1 MSMLYSESMSH
12 TAAEGP
18 RRHRLTVAEYYRMGE
33 AGILAPDA
41 RVELIDG
48 EIIDMAPP
56 GHRHAGTVDQL
67 ALALSSAVNGRAHV
81 RVQNPLRLDDHSEPQ
96 PDVSVLRRRPD
107 FYKSGHP
114 RPVDALL
121 VVEVADTSLRY
132 DRDDKIPLYAR
143 HGIPEVWLVDLKTKR
158 FVRYRNPQQGAYA
171 SVDQPDLASP
181 VQIVALLETRLDLST
196 LFG

>member
-1 MSMLYSESMSH
+1 MVYSESMWFSSV
-12 TAAEGP
+12 EGP
-18 RRHRLTVAEYYRMGE
+18 RRHRYTVADYHRMGE

-56 GHRHAGTVDQL
+56 GDPHAGTVDQL
-67 ALALSSAVNGRAHV
+67 ALVFGAAVAGRAHV
-81 RVQNPLRLDDHSEPQ
+81 RVQNPLLLGEHSEPQ
-96 PDVSVLRRRPD
+96 PDISVLKPRSD
-107 FYKSGHP
+107 FYKTGRP
-114 RPVDALL
+114 RPADALL

-143 HGIPEVWLVDLKTKR
+143 HGIREVWLVDLNAKR
-158 FVRYRNPQQGAYA
+158 LVRYRSPQQGAYA
-171 SVDQPDLASP
+171 HVDQPDLGYPLEIESLP
-181 VQIVALLETRLDLST
+181 ETRFDLST

>member
-1 MSMLYSESMSH
+1 
-12 TAAEGP
+12 
-18 RRHRLTVAEYYRMGE
+18 MGE
-33 AGILAPDA
+33 VGILAPDA

-56 GHRHAGTVDQL
+56 GSLHAGIVDQL
-67 ALALSSAVNGRAHV
+67 VLVLGSAVAGRALL

-96 PDVSVLRRRPD
+96 PDISVLRGRAD

-114 RPVDALL
+114 RPADVLL
-121 VVEVADTSLRY
+121 VVEVADTSLRF

-143 HGIPEVWLVDLKTKR
+143 HRIPEVWLVDLRAKR
-158 FVRYRNPQQGAYA
+158 LVRYRNLQQGAYA
-171 SVDQPDLASP
+171 LVDVPDLDIALAIETLP
-181 VQIVALLETRLDLST
+181 GVAVDLAG